1 MGGKPARATDSRFRT
16 TGVQATAQ
24 ETRSA
29 GGISAAQDCPPASCM
44 LGYALRVIF
53 SSLCS
58 KATTRLPLRLGSTQ
72 TPPWDESPR
81 APPTV
86 ARITDPN
93 WEGVQATAEENALRR
108 RHLCCAGLPTCFMHA
123 PLRFRVL
130 SSCAS
135 CACLRM
141 LGADRRFDSGLWRG
155 GRKCRLHRSF

>member
-29 GGISAAQDCPPASCM
+29 GGISAAQGLPTCFLHARIRFKSNFF
-44 LGYALRVIF
+44 L
-53 SSLCS
+53 SLCS
-58 KATTRLPLRLGSTQ
+58 KARTRLPLRLGSTQ

-93 WEGVQATAEENALRR
+93 WEGVQATAEETRS
-108 RHLCCAGLPTCFMHA
+108 AGGISAVQDCP
-123 PLRFRVL
+123 P
-130 SSCAS
+130 AS
-135 CACLRM
+135 CMLRYASEYFP
-141 LGADRRFDSGLWRG
+141 LAPAVHVFE
-155 GRKCRLHRSF
+155 C